1 MSQIL
6 ADPEL
11 APFFEHTDVEH
22 LKHKQEVMMDVIFGG
37 LQVRPLP
44 MAWLWCY
51 VGPWEV
57 ARSLEHKLGS

>member
-1 MSQIL
+1 MAQIL

-37 LQVRPLP
+37 LQVHLS
-44 MAWLWCY
+44 
-51 VGPWEV
+51 VFGF
-57 ARSLEHKLGS
+57 